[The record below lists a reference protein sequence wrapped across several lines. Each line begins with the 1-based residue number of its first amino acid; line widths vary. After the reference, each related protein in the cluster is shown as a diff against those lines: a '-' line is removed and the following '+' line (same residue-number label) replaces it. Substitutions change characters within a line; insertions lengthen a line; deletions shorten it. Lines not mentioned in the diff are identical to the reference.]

1 MDGTPLVIPMAFARL
16 DDSLVLHGAHKSRL
30 MTHLASGAPVCVSVT
45 LLDGIVLARSAM
57 HHSFNYRSVVV
68 FGVAT
73 EIVAPE
79 LKLRALTQL
88 VEHVMPGRSGDT
100 RPPNDLELKV
110 TQLVAIPIEEASVKV
125 RSGDPVDDPEDLE
138 LPYWA
143 GQIPLS
149 LRAGS
154 PIVDTRNPPLAAVPA
169 LAKNYRRGER

>member
-1 MDGTPLVIPMAFARL
+1 M
-16 DDSLVLHGAHKSRL
+16 
-30 MTHLASGAPVCVSVT
+30 
-45 LLDGIVLARSAM
+45 
-57 HHSFNYRSVVV
+57 
-68 FGVAT
+68 
-73 EIVAPE
+73 
-79 LKLRALTQL
+79 KLRALTQL

-125 RSGDPVDDPEDLE
+125 LSGDPVDDPEDLE

-143 GQIPLS
+143 GQIPL
-149 LRAGS
+149 LFRAGS